1 MFSEIVTNSYGESQS
16 RTNESWLKKSSPQ
29 LKMLRPLCSQTVN
42 LNTDSK
48 TLYYSTLKLKYR
60 PSIIKHNKGLKKC
73 ALLNNSHNN
82 CHRNYTNGIFLQ
94 IHNMT
99 CSDQSINLCILQDAC
114 HEFFC
119 FFGNFYVSWM
129 QDAEAHLTQSLKVTR
144 GHVCSSWIKSLVP
157 GP

>member
-60 PSIIKHNKGLKKC
+60 PSIIKHNKGL
-73 ALLNNSHNN
+73 
-82 CHRNYTNGIFLQ
+82 RNYTNGIFLQ

>member
-48 TLYYSTLKLKYR
+48 TLYYSILKLKYR

-94 IHNMT
+94 IHMFR
-99 CSDQSINLCILQDAC
+99 SIDQSLHPTGCMPWILLLLWEFLCVMDA
-114 HEFFC
+114 
-119 FFGNFYVSWM
+119 GR
-129 QDAEAHLTQSLKVTR
+129 R
-144 GHVCSSWIKSLVP
+144 GTFNTITESYQGSCL
-157 GP
+157 